1 MEILTVVVPDLI
13 RYSKDYFMD
22 NSLFQQIEHVRKGT
36 LPAAVGPHP
45 IRTMVDGID
54 YCATAIQVPIT
65 TQKKCDLVLHDC
77 EKVSMDSAHLAEFL
91 GEDTVFTLGK
101 NKEGNVFF
109 LLADRNPDK
118 VLHAPEITKVM
129 ASMIQLTTNLKLREL
144 KEIEQFRIPI
154 ELAGSFMLMVKC
166 RENGKRTLELFD
178 ENMTQVGFVNGF
190 VWREI
195 VV

>member
-1 MEILTVVVPDLI
+1 MEILTVVIPDLI
-13 RYSKDYFMD
+13 RYSKDYFME

-36 LPAAVGPHP
+36 LPAAVGLHP

-54 YCATAIQVPIT
+54 YCATALQVPMA
-65 TQKKCDLVLHDC
+65 TQKKLDLALHEC
-77 EKVSMDSAHLAEFL
+77 EKVTLNSEHLAKIL

-101 NKEGNVFF
+101 NPEGTVFF
-109 LLADRNPDK
+109 LLVDRNPEK
-118 VLHAPEITKVM
+118 VSHAPEITKVM

-144 KEIEQFRIPI
+144 KEIEQIRLPI
-154 ELAGSFMLMVKC
+154 ELAGSFMMMVRCEKD
-166 RENGKRTLELFD
+166 GKRSLELYD